1 MIGSIF
7 IYMNLK
13 RLFIVLPFLLCSITG
28 VAQDYKTSIR
38 QRFTEYT
45 KLITYREFD
54 KSMDYVPE
62 EIFTII
68 PRTQMVALF
77 DQLFNN
83 KKMVVKMISFDIKE
97 IVDSRKIDSSYYAKL
112 RYISVMSMKMLV
124 DTIESA
130 EVKDNR
136 LLMTKA
142 AFANAFGSDNV
153 KLDEATETYI
163 ISAAKSSWAI
173 SKNGKDGWKFV
184 NVEPQQ
190 RLLMEKI
197 LPKGLIEES
206 IN

>member
-13 RLFIVLPFLLCSITG
+13 RLFIVLNFLLCSITG

-83 KKMVVKMISFDIKE
+83 RKMVVKMIRFDIKE

>member
-13 RLFIVLPFLLCSITG
+13 RLFIVLPFLLGSITG

-45 KLITYREFD
+45 KLMTYREFD
-54 KSMDYVPE
+54 KSMEYVPE

-112 RYISVMSMKMLV
+112 RYISVMSMKMLA

-130 EVKDNR
+130 EVKANR

-184 NVEPQQ
+184 NVEPKQ

-197 LPKGLIEES
+197 LPKALIEES

>member
-1 MIGSIF
+1 
-7 IYMNLK
+7 MNLK
-13 RLFIVLPFLLCSITG
+13 RLFIVLPFLLGSITG

-45 KLITYREFD
+45 KLMTYREFD
-54 KSMDYVPE
+54 KSMEYVPE

-112 RYISVMSMKMLV
+112 RYISVMSMKMLA

-130 EVKDNR
+130 EVKANR

-184 NVEPQQ
+184 NVEPKQ

-197 LPKGLIEES
+197 LPKALIEES

>member
-1 MIGSIF
+1 
-7 IYMNLK
+7 MNLK
-13 RLFIVLPFLLCSITG
+13 RLFIVLNFLLCSITG

-83 KKMVVKMISFDIKE
+83 RKMVVKMIRFDIKE